1 MSGDTRGAPP
11 ARALAI
17 ALVAAATLIFEITA
31 TRILSVVVWYH
42 FAFLAISLAMVGL
55 GAPGVWLALRR
66 PGPRILPAAL
76 GLAAVTLPGSVVVI
90 FKLAPMLAQAPG
102 GGGGKNLLPTS
113 GLALVVMALLLP
125 LLAIGTVICL
135 ILMDTPRER
144 LGAIYGADLAGAALG
159 ALAVVPLMDILPTP
173 LVTAGSGLLPL
184 LAAAALYPTRRTR
197 LVTSVAAL
205 TLAGLLAWQ
214 TPFTLRYSKKYLEGG
229 RLLWERWTPTARLTV
244 FDGVFFHEDPASAFG
259 WGMGHRWQPRPID
272 QLWLEQDG
280 SAGTVIT
287 RLDGSPDALDHL
299 LYDVTTAGYQ
309 VFTPDKV
316 CIIGAGGGRD
326 ILAGKAA
333 GATRIDAV
341 ELNRGIVEAVDQ
353 VFGDFSGGVYR
364 LPGVRAIV
372 SEGRSFLAHTTERYD
387 MVQVALIDSWAAT
400 AAGAYA
406 LSENYLYTVE
416 AFELYLSRLAD
427 GGVLSISRWM
437 KGRRRLE
444 AVRLVLLARKA
455 LERRGADNPLAHM
468 AVLQAGSV
476 ANLLVSAKPLDSRRL
491 AAIDAVGRRRGFAR
505 LWPVPPGA
513 KPSLIATVLEEG
525 TGGLERYGIDL
536 SPPTDDRP
544 FFFQMVS
551 VLGPVDRKVIEQHSV
566 NEQSILVLRRVLL
579 IVALFTA
586 LLFFAPFFGR
596 IPGGTGFW
604 RGSFYYAGLG
614 LGFMLLET
622 SWLQRFV
629 LYLSHPSYA
638 ASVVLACLLL
648 GAGAGAG
655 LSSRL
660 SDRTLRRLVPAAL
673 LFVTAL
679 HFVMPPLL
687 RATLALGFAPRLLI
701 SAALLI
707 PAGLALGAW
716 FPAGLRRFGRQHTPW
731 FWAVNGA
738 FSVLSGALSLAL
750 AMEGGLTLAG
760 GVGLAC
766 YLVLFLL

>member
-1 MSGDTRGAPP
+1 MNEPRRQSLATRS
-11 ARALAI
+11 LAM
-17 ALVAAATLIFEITA
+17 ALVAAAALIFEITA

-42 FAFLAISLAMVGL
+42 FAFLAISLAMIGL
-55 GAPGVWLALRR
+55 GAPGIWLALRR
-66 PGPRILPAAL
+66 PGRWALPAAL
-76 GLAAVTLPGSVVVI
+76 GLAAAGLPGSVVAI
-90 FKLAPMLAQAPG
+90 FKLAPLLAVAPG
-102 GGGGKNLLPTS
+102 VGSAKDLLPTS
-113 GLALVVMALLLP
+113 GLAVVVVALLLP

-135 ILMDTPRER
+135 ILMGTPRHH
-144 LGAIYGADLAGAALG
+144 LGSIYGADLAGAAAG
-159 ALAVVPLMDILPTP
+159 ALVVVPLMDAVPTP
-173 LVTAGSGLLPL
+173 LVAAGSGLLILAASAALFPSRRARVASGMAALL
-184 LAAAALYPTRRTR
+184 LAT
-197 LVTSVAAL
+197 
-205 TLAGLLAWQ
+205 LLAWQ
-214 TPFTLRYSKKYLEGG
+214 TPFTLHYSKKYLEGG

-244 FDGVFFHEDPASAFG
+244 FDGVFFHDDPSAAFG
-259 WGMGHRWQPRPID
+259 WGMGRRWTPRPIE

-287 RLDGSPDALDHL
+287 RLDGPPEGLGHL

-326 ILAGKAA
+326 ILAGKAT

-341 ELNRGIVEAVDQ
+341 ELNRGIVEAVDR
-353 VFGDFSGGVYR
+353 VFGDFSGGVYH
-364 LPGVRAIV
+364 LPGVRGIV
-372 SEGRSFLAHTTERYD
+372 SEGRSFLAHTNERYD
-387 MVQVALIDSWAAT
+387 LLQVALIDSWAAT

-416 AFELYLSRLAD
+416 AFELYLSRLRE

-444 AVRLVLLARKA
+444 AVRLVLLAREA
-455 LERRGADNPLAHM
+455 LERYGARNPLDHM

-476 ANLLVSAKPLDSRRL
+476 ANLLVSTDPIDQRRL
-491 AAIDAVGRRRGFAR
+491 AAIDAVARERGLTR
-505 LWPVPPGA
+505 LWPPPPGA
-513 KPSLIATVLEEG
+513 PPSLIATVLEQG
-525 TGGLERYGIDL
+525 TERLESFGIDL

-551 VLGPVDRKVIEQHSV
+551 VFGPVDRQVVEQHSV

-579 IVALFTA
+579 ILGVLTA

-596 IPGGTGFW
+596 VLGGAGFW
-604 RGSFYYAGLG
+604 RGSLYCAGLG

-638 ASVVLACLLL
+638 AGVVLACLLL

-660 SDRTLRRLVPAAL
+660 SDRALRRLAPAAL
-673 LFVTAL
+673 LTVTVV
-679 HFVMPPLL
+679 HFLMPPLL
-687 RATLALGFAPRLLI
+687 QATLALGFAPRLLI
-701 SAALLI
+701 SALLLL

-716 FPAGLRRFGRQHTPW
+716 FPAGLRRFGQQHTAW
-731 FWAVNGA
+731 FWAINGA
-738 FSVLSGALSLAL
+738 SAVLSGALSLAL
-750 AMEGGLTLAG
+750 AMEWGLTLAG
-760 GVGLAC
+760 SAGLVC